1 MKTRTN
7 LSRLEKLDI
16 LRRLIT
22 KFSTSQLSR
31 SEKLDALRRLIT
43 KLSTSKLS
51 KPEVMDILKRII
63 KKYSTNGPVETSKN
77 LGDESR
83 TGIDTVAKRDI

>member
-22 KFSTSQLSR
+22 KFSTTKFSR
-31 SEKLDALRRLIT
+31 SEKLDVLKRLIT

-63 KKYSTNGPVETSKN
+63 KKYSTDDPVKASKN
-77 LGDESR
+77 LSGESK
-83 TGIDTVAKRDI
+83 TEIDKVANKYI